1 MRTVLHLLLLAC
13 LLTFLSGC
21 RQDSVKRDLPPLVEP
36 LPPRVDCNQPSA
48 TDPPMHPLTTD
59 PVAWSVWAT
68 QAYLTIGQ
76 ERELDKIEE
85 SCIWKLKEQGV
96 IR

>member
-21 RQDSVKRDLPPLVEP
+21 RKDSVKRELPPLEKP
-36 LPPRVDCNQPSA
+36 LPVRVDCNQPSA

-59 PVAWSVWAT
+59 PVAWTVWAT
-68 QAYLTIGQ
+68 QIYLTVEQ
-76 ERELDKIEE
+76 ERELDRIEE
-85 SCIWKLKEQGV
+85 TCIQKLKDQGV